1 MDLITAIMWLTL
13 NIYHES
19 RGEEQ
24 LGQIAV
30 AHVTLNRVKKGDT
43 SVKEVVLSPYQFSW
57 VHTQP
62 WEPKDIPALV
72 QCFHSAVI
80 AMNGFD
86 FTGGSTHYHK
96 KNIKPFWT
104 RKKEL
109 VAVIGAHKFYRD
121 IKFIKALKK
130 KRRTMLKK

>member
-30 AHVTLNRVKKGDT
+30 AHVTLNRVKKRNT
-43 SVKEVVLSPYQFSW
+43 SVKEVVISPYQFSW
-57 VHTQP
+57 VHTKK

-86 FTGGSTHYHK
+86 FTSGATHYHRK
-96 KNIKPFWT
+96 DIKPWWA
-104 RKKEL
+104 KKKKM
-109 VAVIGAHKFYRD
+109 VAMIGNHMFYND
-121 IKFIKALKK
+121 IKMIRALKK
-130 KRRTMLKK
+130 KRRVLKK

>member
-1 MDLITAIMWLTL
+1 MDLLTAIMWLTL

-30 AHVTLNRVKKGDT
+30 AHVTLNRVKKGDI
-43 SVKEVVLSPYQFSW
+43 SVKDVVLSPYQFSW

-86 FTGGSTHYHK
+86 FTGGSTHYYSK
-96 KNIKPFWT
+96 KIKKPFWA

-109 VAVIGAHKFYRD
+109 VAVIGNHKFYRD

-130 KRRTMLKK
+130 KRRVLKK